1 MARAIAVDEGVD
13 RQPAAQRRQERH
25 VARAPGIRTPGG
37 TGRVIDNVR
46 KVIVGKDDEVRL
58 TMLAMLCEGH
68 LLIEDVP
75 GVGKTMLARALA
87 LSIGCTF
94 RRIQFTPDML
104 PTDVTG
110 VSIERLQGRRRSGDR
125 AWGRRARQEQEVKT
139 PIESI
144 VLVLIGSFIGS
155 FGAVFL
161 KAGAAKLNRGLKYL
175 VLNARLALGVFFFLG
190 SSYFF
195 VLGVRRG
202 ELSVLYPLVSLG
214 YLWTLLWSRIF
225 FKEPITRDKFYGLA
239 LILLGIVFVGLGNR

>member
-1 MARAIAVDEGVD
+1 M
-13 RQPAAQRRQERH
+13 
-25 VARAPGIRTPGG
+25 
-37 TGRVIDNVR
+37 
-46 KVIVGKDDEVRL
+46 
-58 TMLAMLCEGH
+58 
-68 LLIEDVP
+68 
-75 GVGKTMLARALA
+75 
-87 LSIGCTF
+87 
-94 RRIQFTPDML
+94 
-104 PTDVTG
+104 
-110 VSIERLQGRRRSGDR
+110 
-125 AWGRRARQEQEVKT
+125 KT

-161 KAGAAKLNRGLKYL
+161 KAGSAKLNRGLKYL
-175 VLNARLALGVFFFLG
+175 VLNSKLALGVLFFLG

-214 YLWTLLWSRIF
+214 YLWTLLWSRLF